1 MTSDAHSWAADL
13 TTLHTQVWDLLIRGV
28 HDRRAAARHPTF
40 ATIAPTGLP
49 ETRTVVLRAVDRAAA
64 SVEVHTD
71 LHSAKVT
78 ALRANRH
85 AALHIWDPSARLQ
98 MRIDVAAEILSGDVV
113 AATWARVPDMSR
125 QGYGKRPAPGQPI
138 SDALAY
144 TKHADIRSFAVLRL
158 NVQAV
163 DALHLGR
170 DHRRARFERSEGWAG
185 QWLVP

>member
-1 MTSDAHSWAADL
+1 
-13 TTLHTQVWDLLIRGV
+13 
-28 HDRRAAARHPTF
+28 
-40 ATIAPTGLP
+40 
-49 ETRTVVLRAVDRAAA
+49 
-64 SVEVHTD
+64 
-71 LHSAKVT
+71 
-78 ALRANRH
+78 
-85 AALHIWDPSARLQ
+85 